1 MGDRATILGD
11 GQLGLVAA
19 DVLRQNGHRATIW
32 SPVADEAAR
41 LLRTRASDRL
51 PGHRIHADITIETDP
66 GRALEGASFV
76 FSAIPT
82 QYLRQVIGRLAPC
95 LPTARDPIM
104 ASATKG
110 IEVCSGLRPSEL
122 WLELAGTPSVVVS
135 GPNIATELAREQ
147 PAAMVA
153 ASADPRRA
161 AATQEALSRPWLRVY
176 TNDDPVGVELCGAL
190 KNVIALAAGM
200 LDGLE
205 AGYNAKSML
214 LARGLAEMRR
224 FGMAF
229 GARDDTFSGLAGV
242 GDLATTCFC
251 PEGRNRSTGEA
262 LARGK
267 SLQEILAG
275 SHSVIEG
282 VPTARAVVERAA
294 GQSLDVPIAVAV
306 HAVCEGRTSPR
317 DALAQ
322 LMGRS
327 PRGE

>member
-19 DVLRQNGHRATIW
+19 DVLRQNGHRVTLW
-32 SPVADEAAR
+32 SPVPGEGER
-41 LLRTRASDRL
+41 LRRTRTSDRL
-51 PGHRIHADITIETDP
+51 PGHRVHPDIVLETDP
-66 GRALEGASFV
+66 SRALEGASFI

-82 QYLRQVIGRLAPC
+82 QFLRQSIEVLRPHFATGHH
-95 LPTARDPIM
+95 PIV

-110 IEVCSGLRPSEL
+110 IEVQSGQRPSEL
-122 WLELAGTPSVVVS
+122 WLQLAGLAAVVVS

-153 ASADPRRA
+153 ASSDPHGA

-190 KNVIALAAGM
+190 KNVVALAAGM
-200 LDGLE
+200 LDGLD

-224 FGMAF
+224 FGLAF
-229 GARDDTFSGLAGV
+229 GAREETFSGLAGV

-251 PEGRNRSTGEA
+251 PEGRNRSTGES
-262 LARGK
+262 LARGQT
-267 SLQEILAG
+267 LQSILAG

-294 GQSLDVPIAVAV
+294 GRGIDVPISVAV
-306 HAVCEGRTSPR
+306 HAVCEGRSTPR
-317 DALAQ
+317 EALAQ